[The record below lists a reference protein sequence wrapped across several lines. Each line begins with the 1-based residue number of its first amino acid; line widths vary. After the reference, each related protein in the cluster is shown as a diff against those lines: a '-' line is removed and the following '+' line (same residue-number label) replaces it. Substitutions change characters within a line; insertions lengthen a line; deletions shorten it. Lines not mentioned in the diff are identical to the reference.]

1 MGRNLRNHLVQFLHF
16 RDKMTLYPIL
26 RGDVSQI
33 IIHILENWNF
43 GGVNSTESKK
53 KKKKDSFQNLL

>member
-1 MGRNLRNHLVQFLHF
+1 
-16 RDKMTLYPIL
+16 MTLYPIL

-43 GGVNSTESKK
+43 GGENSTESKK
-53 KKKKDSFQNLL
+53 KKGFFSEFAIGKETFEQIKKILA